1 MAMTDEDCPLFENEE
16 WCVTGDGLEHRR
28 TGYFIDRSDLG
39 QKRDGDLWAWPLH
52 MAEKSWCAMAP
63 FMEAFG
69 RAAQLYGL
77 RTDPGLTRSFTIAR
91 HDIASWPSAAAAP
104 LRHPEKASRTV
115 ANLLKNAARA
125 PISIMLDPAV
135 RETTAQV

>member
-1 MAMTDEDCPLFENEE
+1 MAMTDEDCPLFENDE
-16 WCVTGDGLEHRR
+16 WYVTGEGLEHRR

-77 RTDPGLTRSFTIAR
+77 QTDPGLTRSFTIAR
-91 HDIASWPSAAAAP
+91 LDIASWPSTAAAP
-104 LRHPEKASRTV
+104 LRHPEMASRTV
-115 ANLLKNAARA
+115 ADLLQKASRT
-125 PISIMLDPAV
+125 PISIRLDPV